1 MAFFTESKLRQFAAS
16 RAMERRSAQFL
27 FESKEA
33 APLTVFLSHSHLDRV
48 LAKGI
53 VIHMGS
59 LGVEV
64 YVDWNDQNMPRET
77 NRLTALMI
85 KRRIREASLFVML
98 ATKNALASRWVP
110 WEVGI
115 ADAAKGQAQVLII
128 PVADSLGVFRGR
140 EFLRLY
146 GRVEIADDG
155 DSAVFLPGKNAGGVA
170 LETYMEALGT

>member
-1 MAFFTESKLRQFAAS
+1 
-16 RAMERRSAQFL
+16 MERRAAQFL

-33 APLTVFLSHSHLDRV
+33 APLTVFLSHSHFDRV

-53 VIHMGS
+53 VVHMGS

-64 YVDWNDQNMPRET
+64 YVDWNDRNMPRET

-110 WEVGI
+110 WEVGV
-115 ADAAKGQAQVLII
+115 ADAMKGAAQVLII
-128 PVADSLGVFRGR
+128 PVADSLGLFRGR
-140 EFLRLY
+140 DFLRLY
-146 GRVEIADDG
+146 RRVEIATDG
-155 DSAVFLPGKNAGGVA
+155 DSAVFSPGKDTGGVA
-170 LETYMEALGT
+170 LENFMEALGT